1 MLLIYTQH
9 KKANCN
15 INNIKGRSKRVGT
28 LEAIEDKLLSFNKDC
43 FIYRIIYVS
52 PMVTTGQKPGVDLQ
66 KTKKGK
72 IDHTTTEN
80 NKFAKVGR
88 NKGKNK

>member
-1 MLLIYTQH
+1 M
-9 KKANCN
+9 
-15 INNIKGRSKRVGT
+15 GP
-28 LEAIEDKLLSFNKDC
+28 LEAIKDKLLSSKKDS

-66 KTKKGK
+66 KTKKGE

-88 NKGKNK
+88 NREKNK